1 MNDADLSIALR
12 RHSEAVANNQPPQ
25 LNAYD
30 LATLASAAGELRA
43 IRQRIAA
50 LGPRRMED
58 IWQAAMWHRGTP
70 SCFGRS
76 VDEERLGNM
85 LFDLFAVL
93 EPPQWL
99 EPPQ

>member
-12 RHSEAVANNQPPQ
+12 RYSESVANNQPPQ

-50 LGPRRMED
+50 LGPRRMAD
-58 IWQAAMWHRGTP
+58 IRQAVAWYRKTP
-70 SCFGRS
+70 ACFN
-76 VDEERLGNM
+76 EERLGNM
-85 LFDLFAVL
+85 LSDLLAVL
-93 EPPQWL
+93 EPPQ
-99 EPPQ
+99 